1 MSSPTPSPT
10 PGNQPLP
17 TTGDAFIDSIR
28 DAAIAS
34 QRETGV
40 PASVTIAQAL
50 IESGRGK
57 SGLTQLA
64 KNYFGIKGDGPAGHV
79 TMKTREVAHGK
90 TIFIQAPFR
99 AYHTAAE
106 SFIDHGR
113 FFMSPRYHQAMMVAH
128 DAHQFAREIQK
139 AGYATD
145 PNYAKVLISV
155 IDKFDLTRF
164 DAIARQTAQPAA
176 GATKKSAKNK
186 K

>member
-1 MSSPTPSPT
+1 MSSPTPTPT
-10 PGNQPLP
+10 PANQPLP
-17 TTGDAFIDSIR
+17 TTGDPFIDSIR

-79 TMKTREVAHGK
+79 LMTTREVVQGK
-90 TIFIQAPFR
+90 TIFIKAPFR

-113 FFMSPRYHQAMMVAH
+113 FFIQNQRYHQAMLVAN

-145 PNYAKVLISV
+145 PNYAQTLIAV
-155 IDKFDLTRF
+155 IDKYDLTRF
-164 DAIARQTAQPAA
+164 DAIARQQAQPHP
-176 GATKKSAKNK
+176 TQPSSVVQ
-186 K
+186 

>member
-1 MSSPTPSPT
+1 MSNPTPNPT
-10 PGNQPLP
+10 PVDQPLP
-17 TTGDAFIDSIR
+17 ITGDTFIDSIR

-57 SGLTQLA
+57 SALTRLA

-79 TMKTREVAHGK
+79 LMTTREVVQGQ
-90 TIFIQAPFR
+90 TIFIKAPFR

-106 SFIDHGR
+106 SFVDHGR
-113 FFMSPRYHQAMMVAH
+113 FFKGQRYHQAMMVAN

-145 PNYAKVLISV
+145 PNYAATLIKV
-155 IDKFDLTRF
+155 IDKYDLTRF
-164 DAIARQTAQPAA
+164 DAIARQPEHNAAQPAS
-176 GATKKSAKNK
+176 GSTH
-186 K
+186 